1 MNTGHVGQLSTLT
14 GVRLEHTPEGLS
26 TPNRPDMRARDL
38 TDRQQ
43 EVLDLIREHIRRW
56 GMPPS
61 RWELTRSLGLA
72 FPSAVKTHLQALERK
87 GWIQLTP
94 GMDRGIQLL
103 REGTPVFDPDQLP
116 EVAAGTPLLADESK
130 AIMRVPD
137 ELSRQIHPQADF
149 YVVVHGDSMD
159 RVGYRSNDIVA
170 VKRNPD
176 PPDGEVVIARIGH
189 DITLKCF
196 HRATED
202 RIELQPRSSNPEHQP
217 LVIDKTTSDWEIVG
231 VVVGA
236 MIGPRPTTGC

>member
-1 MNTGHVGQLSTLT
+1 MRGTELT
-14 GVRLEHTPEGLS
+14 E
-26 TPNRPDMRARDL
+26 
-38 TDRQQ
+38 RQQ
-43 EVLDLIREHIRRW
+43 EVLDHIRNHIRTH

-61 RWELTRSLGLA
+61 RSELGRTLKLVSK
-72 FPSAVKTHLQALERK
+72 SAIAYHLQALERK

-94 GMDRGIQLL
+94 GLDRGIQLL
-103 REGTPVFDPDQLP
+103 REGTPVFDPDELP
-116 EVAAGTPLLADESK
+116 EVAAGTPILADESK
-130 AIMRVPD
+130 AAWRIPD
-137 ELSRQIHPQADF
+137 DLAQRLHPQADL

-159 RVGYRSNDIVA
+159 RIGYRSNDIVA

-202 RIELQPRSSNPEHQP
+202 RIELQPRSSNPEHRP
-217 LVIDKTTSDWEIVG
+217 LVIDKTTADWEIVG